1 MIIRIFALHA
11 LLAISLAFPLPG
23 HAIPQKGKSLPPF
36 EATTASG
43 QKIVSQAF
51 AGKVVLLAVSSD
63 NCTYCKMAIP
73 LLNSLHEHYG
83 SKGLQMQGLFRD
95 SGFGLKKLNQY
106 IESNQVTYPLA
117 LATSKTLSDTIG
129 AYSVPTYILLDR
141 KGNVA
146 GYYRGY
152 SEQNMQDIE
161 KQVKLLLAE

>member
-1 MIIRIFALHA
+1 MAI
-11 LLAISLAFPLPG
+11 LLLLPFPA

-36 EATTASG
+36 EAIDATGLKVMSST
-43 QKIVSQAF
+43 IT
-51 AGKVVLLAVSSD
+51 GKVVLLAISAD
-63 NCTYCKMAIP
+63 NCTYCKTAIP
-73 LLNSLHEHYG
+73 RLNSLYDRYG
-83 SKGLQMQGLFRD
+83 SKGLQVQGLFRD
-95 SGFGLKKLNQY
+95 SGFGLKKLKHY

-117 LATSKTLSDTIG
+117 LATTKTLSDTIG

-152 SEQNMQDIE
+152 SEQNMQEIE

>member
-1 MIIRIFALHA
+1 MIRQITVSLVTAI
-11 LLAISLAFPLPG
+11 LLAIPVLTS
-23 HAIPQKGKSLPPF
+23 AIPLKGKSLPTF
-36 EATTASG
+36 VATDVAG
-43 QKIVSQAF
+43 WKVSSAAF
-51 AGKVVLLAVSSD
+51 VGKVVLLAISAD
-63 NCTYCKMAIP
+63 NCTYCKTAIP
-73 LLNSLHEHYG
+73 RLNSLYDRYG
-83 SKGLQMQGLFRD
+83 SKGLQVQGLFRD

-152 SEQNMQDIE
+152 SEQNMQEIE
-161 KQVKLLLAE
+161 KQVKLLVAE